1 MKEKYVFTADELRA
15 LYFKG
20 RDSAD
25 YGLDAAEAQ
34 DNFVQI
40 VAELD
45 SNVFETD
52 EFLWEVEEEI
62 EECLD
67 EGDED

>member
-15 LYFKG
+15 LFFKG

-34 DNFVQI
+34 DNFVQL
-40 VAELD
+40 VSELD

-52 EFLWEVEEEI
+52 EFLREVDDQI
-62 EECLD
+62 AECLD
-67 EGDED
+67 EGEED